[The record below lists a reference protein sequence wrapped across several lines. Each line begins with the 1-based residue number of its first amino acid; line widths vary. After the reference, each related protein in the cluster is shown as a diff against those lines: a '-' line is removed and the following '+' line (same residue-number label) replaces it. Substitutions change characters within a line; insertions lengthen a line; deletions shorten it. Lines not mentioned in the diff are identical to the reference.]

1 MLSKSRF
8 ILAQQCAKSF
18 WLSAKGIEPTNP
30 PDAAAEDRLRA
41 GNEVG
46 EVSKELFP
54 GGIDIEY
61 ISRDFQAMCDLTAK
75 AIDAGATTIYEAS
88 FMEKGVFIRV
98 DIMNKT
104 LQGWDVYEV
113 KSSSSLRSYHK
124 EDASLQWYVLKNLNE
139 IELNDAYVITLNN
152 KYSKDGKINPIELF
166 TKHLLTDYVESNL
179 HEIEKQLEDIK
190 LVSISDNEPEV
201 SIGAQC
207 KKPHSCDYLD
217 RCWPKS
223 TKENNSVFN
232 LYKLNL
238 DKKLDFYN
246 QGITSFEQIKPDT
259 KLSLTQQ
266 NQIKANEIKKPIIN
280 KSKIQTFIDSVEYP
294 ISYFDFETFTDAVPL
309 FDGQRPHMQ
318 MPFQY
323 SLHIQKDAKS
333 NIDSDKEHFEF
344 IASIKEDP
352 RRAIAESMLQNIPKS
367 GSIMAYNQ
375 SFEKNCIKSLADHC
389 PDISEDLLAL
399 NDRFIDL
406 IDPFRSGGYYHHE
419 FKGSFSIKKVLPA
432 VCPNDKKL
440 DYKNLDINNGLMAS
454 SAYKKMRG
462 LSEDQRISMR
472 KKLFA
477 YCWLDT
483 YAMYAIYIKL
493 LEIVKT

>member
-1 MLSKSRF
+1 MLSKSKF
-8 ILAQQCAKSF
+8 ILAQQCSKSF

-30 PDAAAEDRLRA
+30 PDAAVEDRLRA

-152 KYSKDGKINPIELF
+152 KYLKDGKINPIELF

-190 LVSISDNEPEV
+190 LVSISNNEPEV

-238 DKKLDFYN
+238 DKKLDLYN

-259 KLSLTQQ
+259 KLSLTHQ
-266 NQIKANEIKKPIIN
+266 NQIKANEIKEPIIN
-280 KSKIQTFIDSVEYP
+280 QTKIQDFINSVEYP

-323 SLHIQKDAKS
+323 SLHIQKDVKS
-333 NIDSDKEHFEF
+333 NIDSDKDHFEF

-454 SAYKKMRG
+454 STYKKMRS
-462 LSEDQRISMR
+462 LSKDQRISMR

>member
-1 MLSKSRF
+1 MLSKSKF
-8 ILAQQCAKSF
+8 ILGQQCHKSL
-18 WLSAKGIEPTNP
+18 WLSTKGFEPTNP
-30 PDAAAEDRLRA
+30 MDESSKDRLRA
-41 GNEVG
+41 GDQVG
-46 EVSKELFP
+46 DVAKELFP
-54 GGIDIEY
+54 YGREIEY
-61 ISRDFQAMCDLTAK
+61 LGSDFQKMCDLTSN
-75 AIDAGATTIYEAS
+75 AIDAGETTIYEAS
-88 FMEKGVFIRV
+88 FIEKGVFIRV

-104 LQGWDVYEV
+104 SKGWDVYEV
-113 KSSSSLRSYHK
+113 KSSSNLREYHK
-124 EDASLQWYVLKNLNE
+124 EDASLQWYVLQAVEDLK
-139 IELNDAYVITLNN
+139 LNDAYVVTLNN
-152 KYSKDGKINPIELF
+152 TYQKDGDINPAALF

-190 LVSISDNEPEV
+190 LVSISNNEPEV

-238 DKKLDFYN
+238 DKKLDLYN

-259 KLSLTQQ
+259 KLSLTHQ
-266 NQIKANEIKKPIIN
+266 NQIKANEIKEPIIN
-280 KSKIQTFIDSVEYP
+280 QTKIQDFINSVEYP

-323 SLHIQKDAKS
+323 SLHIQKDVKS
-333 NIDSDKEHFEF
+333 NIDSDKDHFEF

-454 SAYKKMRG
+454 STYKKMRS
-462 LSEDQRISMR
+462 LSKDQRISMR

>member
-1 MLSKSRF
+1 MLSKSKF
-8 ILAQQCAKSF
+8 ILAQQCSKSF

-30 PDAAAEDRLRA
+30 PDAAVEDRLRA

-152 KYSKDGKINPIELF
+152 KYLKNGKINPIELF

-190 LVSISDNEPEV
+190 LVSISNNEPEV

-238 DKKLDFYN
+238 DKKLDLYN

-259 KLSLTQQ
+259 KLSLTHQ
-266 NQIKANEIKKPIIN
+266 NQIKANEIKEPIIN
-280 KSKIQTFIDSVEYP
+280 QTKIKDFINSVEYP

-323 SLHIQKDAKS
+323 SLHIQKDVKS
-333 NIDSDKEHFEF
+333 NIDSDKDHFEF

-454 SAYKKMRG
+454 STYKKMRS
-462 LSEDQRISMR
+462 LSKDQRISMR

>member
-1 MLSKSRF
+1 MLSKSKF
-8 ILAQQCAKSF
+8 ILAQQCSKSF

-30 PDAAAEDRLRA
+30 PDAAVEDRLRA

-152 KYSKDGKINPIELF
+152 KYLKNGKINPIELF

-190 LVSISDNEPEV
+190 LVSISNNEPEV

-238 DKKLDFYN
+238 DKKLDLYN

-259 KLSLTQQ
+259 KLSLTHQ
-266 NQIKANEIKKPIIN
+266 NQIKANEIKEPIIN
-280 KSKIQTFIDSVEYP
+280 QTKIQDFINSVEYP

-323 SLHIQKDAKS
+323 SLHIQKDVKS
-333 NIDSDKEHFEF
+333 NIDSDKDHFEF

-454 SAYKKMRG
+454 STYKKMRS
-462 LSEDQRISMR
+462 LSKDQRISMR

>member
-1 MLSKSRF
+1 MLSKSKF
-8 ILAQQCAKSF
+8 ILAQQCSKSF

-30 PDAAAEDRLRA
+30 PDAAVEDRLRA

-152 KYSKDGKINPIELF
+152 KYLKNGKINPIELF

-190 LVSISDNEPEV
+190 LVSISNNEPEV

-238 DKKLDFYN
+238 DKKLDLYN

-259 KLSLTQQ
+259 KLSLTHQ
-266 NQIKANEIKKPIIN
+266 NQIKANEIKEPIIN
-280 KSKIQTFIDSVEYP
+280 QTKIKDFINSVEYP

-323 SLHIQKDAKS
+323 SLHIQKDVKS
-333 NIDSDKEHFEF
+333 NIDSDKDHFEF

-454 SAYKKMRG
+454 STYKKMRS

>member
-1 MLSKSRF
+1 MLSKSKF
-8 ILAQQCAKSF
+8 ILAQQCYKSF
-18 WLSAKGIEPTNP
+18 WLEFNNYKKTNVIDESAK
-30 PDAAAEDRLRA
+30 DRLNA
-41 GNEVG
+41 GNDVG
-46 EVSKELFP
+46 EEAKNLFP
-54 GGIDIEY
+54 NGIDIEY
-61 ISRDFQAMCDLTAK
+61 HKADYQKMCELTSK
-75 AIDAGATTIYEAS
+75 AIDSGKTTIYEAS
-88 FMEKGVFIRV
+88 FLEKGVFIRV

-104 LQGWDVYEV
+104 SKGWDVYEV
-113 KSSSSLRSYHK
+113 KSSSNLRSYHK
-124 EDASLQWYVLKNLNE
+124 EDASLQWYVLQAVKGLK
-139 IELNDAYVITLNN
+139 LNDAYVVTLNN
-152 KYSKDGKINPIELF
+152 KYQKDGDINPTALF
-166 TKHLLTDYVESNL
+166 TKHLLTDYVKSNQF
-179 HEIEKQLEDIK
+179 EIENQLEDIK
-190 LVSISDNEPEV
+190 LVSISNNEPEI

-207 KKPHSCDYLD
+207 KKPHACEYLD

-223 TKENNSVFN
+223 TKEINSVFN
-232 LYKLNL
+232 LYRLNL

-246 QGITSFEQIKPDT
+246 QGIISFEQIKPDT

-266 NQIKANEIKKPIIN
+266 NQIKANEIKEPIIN
-280 KSKIQTFIDSVEYP
+280 QTKIQDFINSVEYP
-294 ISYFDFETFTDAVPL
+294 ISYFDFETFTDAIPL

-432 VCPNDKKL
+432 ICPNDKKL

-454 SAYKKMRG
+454 SAYKKMRN
-462 LSEDQRISMR
+462 LSSDERVSMR
-472 KKLFA
+472 KKLFD
-477 YCWLDT
+477 YCCLDT
-483 YAMYAIYIKL
+483 YAMYAIYSKL
-493 LEIVKT
+493 LEIVKI

>member
-1 MLSKSRF
+1 MLSKSKF
-8 ILAQQCAKSF
+8 ILGQQCHKSL
-18 WLSAKGIEPTNP
+18 WLSTKGFEPTNP
-30 PDAAAEDRLRA
+30 MDESSKDRLRA
-41 GNEVG
+41 GDQVG
-46 EVSKELFP
+46 DVAKELFP
-54 GGIDIEY
+54 HGLEVAYLG
-61 ISRDFQAMCDLTAK
+61 SDFQKMCDITSN
-75 AIDAGATTIYEAS
+75 AIDAGETTLYEAS
-88 FMEKGVFIRV
+88 FIEKGVFIRV

-104 LQGWDVYEV
+104 SKGWDVYEV
-113 KSSSSLRSYHK
+113 KSSSNLRSYHK
-124 EDASLQWYVLKNLNE
+124 EDASLQWYVLQAVKGLK
-139 IELNDAYVITLNN
+139 LNDAYVVTLNN
-152 KYSKDGKINPIELF
+152 KYQKDGDINPTALF
-166 TKHLLTDYVESNL
+166 TKHLLTDYVKSNQF
-179 HEIEKQLEDIK
+179 EIGNQLEDIN
-190 LVSISDNEPEV
+190 LVSISNDEPEI
-201 SIGAQC
+201 SIGPQC
-207 KKPHSCDYLD
+207 KKPHACEYLD

-223 TKENNSVFN
+223 TKEINSVFN
-232 LYKLNL
+232 LYRLNL

-246 QGITSFEQIKPDT
+246 QGIISFEQIKPDT

-266 NQIKANEIKKPIIN
+266 NQIKANEIKEPIIN
-280 KSKIQTFIDSVEYP
+280 QTKIQDFINSVEYP
-294 ISYFDFETFTDAVPL
+294 ISYFDFETFTDAIPL

-352 RRAIAESMLQNIPKS
+352 RRSIAESMLQNIPKS

-375 SFEKNCIKSLADHC
+375 SFEKNCIKSLAEHC
-389 PDISEDLLAL
+389 PDISKDLLAL

-432 VCPNDKKL
+432 ICPNNKKL

-483 YAMYAIYIKL
+483 YAMYAIYTKL
-493 LEIVKT
+493 LGIVKT